1 MSPSHS
7 QTGPT
12 LARGSYSWPSFSGM
26 SLFAAG
32 SSISVIEKQYS
43 SEHMVILHAGLA
55 RFAYQLWQ
63 SRALGMNH
71 LNAPKFLLFSAIRQS
86 ETLWGCVREG
96 TVVGSA
102 VTPGS
107 SDAGACVGMRFGG
120 RGNRASVL
128 PANPTDPVK
137 HHSADRLSLQKVQWK
152 LKVPTENKA
161 SGAFCIHCFYC
172 IL

>member
-1 MSPSHS
+1 MLSHAEKWPWRDIWVSPSHS
-7 QTGPT
+7 QTGPM

-120 RGNRASVL
+120 NSLCLQQRKLCLCAASE
-128 PANPTDPVK
+128 P
-137 HHSADRLSLQKVQWK
+137 H
-152 LKVPTENKA
+152 
-161 SGAFCIHCFYC
+161 
-172 IL
+172 